1 MKEADNTTTR
11 KPHTSNSSTNII
23 LHVLRS
29 LLLLP
34 QWHLQRWHKR
44 DAHLWTFDAWSGT
57 RYSDNPRAL
66 YEYVLAHEPTIH
78 PVWMTNDQAIYERLK
93 AENKP
98 VAMRNSSEGKRIQK
112 DAGFFFCT
120 HGRLNG
126 QSEGEL
132 QYMNGIRYINLWH
145 GVPLKLIGNDE
156 TNFKSKTSAWKRIK
170 TNIRRILVP
179 WEFISDTILCGE
191 TFFEPIFKSAF
202 GGVYMHIL
210 SYNEP
215 RLDKMLHP
223 NTERLVQSLNE
234 IYNNPIKVVYMPTFR
249 DTEMGHFN
257 PFAQADFDQQRL
269 EKVLEERNMVFLYKG
284 HFLGGDASSNGIH
297 TRIQTINDSDYDDL
311 YTFIKDVD
319 ILITDYSSIYFDFL
333 CLRKPMILFPFD
345 YERYIKCSRGFY
357 FDYSLLEAKKVY
369 SWQELETCLLQ
380 GTYHVPSEK
389 EVQLFR
395 PTPIGHN
402 CETLVNYLLPTR

>member
-1 MKEADNTTTR
+1 MNKNQQANTLSEILR
-11 KPHTSNSSTNII
+11 HTIQ
-23 LHVLRS
+23 S

-34 QWHLQRWHKR
+34 QWYAQKWHKR
-44 DAHLWTFDAWSGT
+44 DPYLWTFDAWSGT

-66 YEYVLAHEPTIH
+66 YEYVLAHEPAIH
-78 PVWMTNDQAIYERLK
+78 PVWMTNNPEIYERLK

-98 VAMRNSSEGKRIQK
+98 VAMRNSSEGIRIQK

-132 QYMNGIRYINLWH
+132 QYMNGIRYINVWH
-145 GVPLKLIGNDE
+145 GAPLKLVGDDE
-156 TNFKSKTSAWKRIK
+156 NTFKGSPTTWKRFK
-170 TNIRRILVP
+170 TRIRKLIVP
-179 WEFISDTILCGE
+179 WEFLTDTILCSE
-191 TFFEPIFKSAF
+191 KFFEPFFRTAYGRS
-202 GGVYMHIL
+202 YPNIL
-210 SYNEP
+210 TCPEL
-215 RLDKMLHP
+215 RLDKFRISTQEKLI
-223 NTERLVQSLNE
+223 QSLNTRF
-234 IYNNPIKVVYMPTFR
+234 NDPIKIVYMPTFR

-269 EKVLEERNMVFLYKG
+269 EKVLKERNMVFLYKG

-345 YERYIKCSRGFY
+345 YEDYTKRSRGFY

-369 SWQELETCLLQ
+369 SWQELETCLLT
-380 GTYHVPSEK
+380 GTYHIPSEE
-389 EVQLFR
+389 EVQRFR

-402 CETLVNYLLPTR
+402 CETLVNYLLPTL